1 METVEIDSD
10 EVKFL
15 WNVQLK
21 QKQKSLVF
29 YREIEDS
36 EEDSDVEYL
45 FTRHFYEET
54 ESRPILEEET
64 PEPSVVESEEE
75 VVKLSVAEPEEMM
88 IVETPEPEKEMI
100 VKETPEPEE
109 MMIVEIPEPEEEIA
123 EPSVAEP
130 EEMVI
135 VEIPEP
141 EPRRSGRKR
150 QQTDFL
156 VAQKQIKFT

>member
-1 METVEIDSD
+1 METVEINSD

-54 ESRPILEEET
+54 EPKPILEEET
-64 PEPSVVESEEE
+64 PESEEE
-75 VVKLSVAEPEEMM
+75 VV
-88 IVETPEPEKEMI
+88 
-100 VKETPEPEE
+100 
-109 MMIVEIPEPEEEIA
+109 

-130 EEMVI
+130 EEKMIIEPISEEKIVTEPEPSVI
-135 VEIPEP
+135 ESVEIPES
-141 EPRRSGRKR
+141 EPRRSNRKR
-150 QQTDFL
+150 KQTDFL
-156 VAQKQIKFT
+156 VAQKQIKFFY